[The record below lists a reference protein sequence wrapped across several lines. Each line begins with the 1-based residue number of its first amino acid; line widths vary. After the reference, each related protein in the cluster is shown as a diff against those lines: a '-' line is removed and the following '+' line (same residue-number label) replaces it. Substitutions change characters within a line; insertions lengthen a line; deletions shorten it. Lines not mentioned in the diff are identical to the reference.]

1 MKWVFKLN
9 LTQAWFLLHRYVEKS
24 MEEWFAVRTVD
35 DQSVLVFRILIHTAL
50 GTPARTQANKNT
62 LTKKFK
68 YENKYIPEWR
78 FLQLNY
84 LQRPKSKKPTSLKAL
99 VVYAVC
105 LHAACQDLVHMALVI
120 NFRISCPASGRKI
133 IAGNQNG
140 PQMLYIECTVF
151 LNLLCTS
158 VEKGTYPATAD
169 LLSVFFWGVFVL
181 TQLPPFGGGAWQCRW
196 WHLAGESGEWGRKRK
211 DSMDICN

>member
-120 NFRISCPASGRKI
+120 NFRISCPGSGHKI

-151 LNLLCTS
+151 EPTMHIS
-158 VEKGTYPATAD
+158 QKRH
-169 LLSVFFWGVFVL
+169 
-181 TQLPPFGGGAWQCRW
+181 LPSYSWPVVSIFFGGICSHTAASIWRW
-196 WHLAGESGEWGRKRK
+196 CVT
-211 DSMDICN
+211 M